1 MKKDRKIKLTN
12 LSKRLKINLKSF
24 SLQPMKSGLMSKKV
38 KRQTF
43 HGAQNIYNRSS
54 KNIW

>member
-54 KNIW
+54 KNI